1 MHYTVVHLDV
11 RVNRPPRDFRLTA
24 AHTPASVPAVRA
36 IGERRPRLRRRSTAK
51 RAIMSGEE
59 GAMRLKD
66 KVVIV
71 TGGAKGIGRA
81 YCLGAAAEGARVVV
95 ADLADPKPAVKEVEA
110 RGAQALGV
118 ECDVS
123 READTQRL
131 ATETLARFGRID
143 VLVNNAALYGT
154 LKRRPFMDIP
164 VEEWDRV
171 MSVNLRGL
179 FLCARA
185 VFPAMKAQ
193 GKGKII
199 NIASSTFFKG
209 VPHYIHYTTSK
220 GGVVGFTRS
229 LARELGEFGIRV
241 NAIAPGFTLSG
252 ENEKNISEERKQA
265 NVQARMLQ
273 RAEVPEDL
281 VGTLV
286 FLASDDSDFIT
297 GQTILVDGGGC
308 VH

>member
-1 MHYTVVHLDV
+1 
-11 RVNRPPRDFRLTA
+11 
-24 AHTPASVPAVRA
+24 
-36 IGERRPRLRRRSTAK
+36 
-51 RAIMSGEE
+51 
-59 GAMRLKD
+59 MRLKD

-71 TGGAKGIGRA
+71 TGGGLGIGRA
-81 YCLGAAAEGARVVV
+81 YCLGVAAEGARVVA
-95 ADLADPKPAVKEVEA
+95 ADVADPKPTVKEVEA
-110 RGAQALGV
+110 RRVQALAV
-118 ECDVS
+118 ACDVS
-123 READTQRL
+123 REEDTLRL
-131 ATETLARFGRID
+131 ATETLTRFGRID
-143 VLVNNAALYGT
+143 VLVNNAALSGV
-154 LKRRPFMDIP
+154 LQRRPFMEIP

-171 MSVNLRGL
+171 MAVNLRGL
-179 FLCARA
+179 FLAARA

-209 VPHYIHYTTSK
+209 VPDYIHYTTSK

-241 NAIAPGFTLSG
+241 NAIAPGYTLSG
-252 ENEKNISEERKQA
+252 QNEKTTPEERKQD
-265 NVQARMLQ
+265 NIRMRMLK

-281 VGTLV
+281 VGTVV

-297 GQTILVDGGGC
+297 GQTIAVDGGSI

>member
-1 MHYTVVHLDV
+1 
-11 RVNRPPRDFRLTA
+11 
-24 AHTPASVPAVRA
+24 
-36 IGERRPRLRRRSTAK
+36 
-51 RAIMSGEE
+51 
-59 GAMRLKD
+59 MRLEN

-71 TGGAKGIGRA
+71 TGGAKGIGRS

-95 ADLADPKPAVKEVEA
+95 VDIADPKPTVTAIEA
-110 RGAQALGV
+110 RGGQALGV

-123 READTQRL
+123 REEDTQRI

-143 VLVNNAALYGT
+143 VLGNNAALYGT
-154 LKRRPFMDIP
+154 LTRRPFMEIP

-171 MSVNLRGL
+171 MAVNLRGL

-252 ENEKNISEERKQA
+252 ENEKNISEERKQE
-265 NVQARMLQ
+265 NVRSRMLK

-281 VGTLV
+281 VGTFV

-297 GQTILVDGGGC
+297 GQTLLVDGGGS

>member
-1 MHYTVVHLDV
+1 M
-11 RVNRPPRDFRLTA
+11 
-24 AHTPASVPAVRA
+24 
-36 IGERRPRLRRRSTAK
+36 RLR
-51 RAIMSGEE
+51 
-59 GAMRLKD
+59 D
-66 KVVIV
+66 KVIVV
-71 TGGAKGIGRA
+71 TGGAQGIGRA
-81 YCLGAAAEGARVVV
+81 YCVRAAAEGARVVV
-95 ADLADPKPAVKEVEA
+95 ADRADAKPAVTEIEA
-110 RGAQALGV
+110 AGAPALGV

-123 READTQRL
+123 REEDTQRL

-143 VLVNNAALYGT
+143 VLVNNAAIYGT
-154 LKRRPFMDIP
+154 LKRRPFMEIP

-171 MSVNLRGL
+171 MAVNLRGL

-229 LARELGEFGIRV
+229 LARELGDFGIRV

-265 NVQARMLQ
+265 NIQMRMLK
-273 RAEVPEDL
+273 RAEVPGDI
-281 VGTLV
+281 VGTFV
-286 FLASDDSDFIT
+286 FLASDDSDFMT
-297 GQTILVDGGGC
+297 GQTILVDGGGN

>member
-1 MHYTVVHLDV
+1 
-11 RVNRPPRDFRLTA
+11 
-24 AHTPASVPAVRA
+24 
-36 IGERRPRLRRRSTAK
+36 
-51 RAIMSGEE
+51 
-59 GAMRLKD
+59 MRLSNR
-66 KVVIV
+66 VVIV

-81 YCLGAAAEGARVVV
+81 YCLGLAAEGARVVV
-95 ADLADPKPAVKEVEA
+95 ADIVDPKPTVTELET
-110 RGAQALGV
+110 RRAQGLGI

-123 READTQRL
+123 R
-131 ATETLARFGRID
+131 ETLARFGRID

-154 LKRRPFMDIP
+154 LKRRPFTEIP

-171 MSVNLRGL
+171 MAVNLRGL

-185 VFPAMKAQ
+185 VFPTMKAQ

-209 VPHYIHYTTSK
+209 VPDYIHYTTSK

-229 LARELGEFGIRV
+229 LARELGPHGIRV

-252 ENEKNISEERKQA
+252 DNEKNISEERKQA
-265 NVQARMLQ
+265 NIDARMIR
-273 RAEVPEDL
+273 RAQVPEDL

-286 FLASDDSDFIT
+286 YLASDDSDFLS
-297 GQTILVDGGGC
+297 GQTLLVDGGGS

>member
-1 MHYTVVHLDV
+1 
-11 RVNRPPRDFRLTA
+11 
-24 AHTPASVPAVRA
+24 
-36 IGERRPRLRRRSTAK
+36 
-51 RAIMSGEE
+51 
-59 GAMRLKD
+59 MRLED
-66 KVVIV
+66 KVVII

-81 YCLGAAAEGARVVV
+81 YALGASGEGARVVV
-95 ADLADPKPAVKEVEA
+95 ADIVDPKPTVQAIEA
-110 RGAQALGV
+110 RGGQALAV
-118 ECDVS
+118 ECDVAN
-123 READTQRL
+123 EGDTQRL
-131 ATETLARFGRID
+131 ATATQERFGRID

-154 LKRRPFMDIP
+154 LKRRPFLEIP

-171 MSVNLRGL
+171 MAINLRGL

-199 NIASSTFFKG
+199 NISSSTFFKG
-209 VPHYIHYTTSK
+209 VPDYIHYTTSK

-229 LARELGEFGIRV
+229 LARELGEFGVRV

-252 ENEKNISEERKQA
+252 DNEQNISDDRKRA
-265 NVQARMLQ
+265 NVSQRMLK

-281 VGTLV
+281 VGTMI
-286 FLASDDSDFIT
+286 FLASDDSDFVT
-297 GQTILVDGGGC
+297 GQTILVDGGGS